1 MTVNVLGTKYS
12 IHYKSPSE
20 DKFLRGYGDFVT
32 QQFYPCIGEA
42 CVGYHVGICLRAH
55 EALKEVKEDECTGS
69 LRGKPESLHCFS

>member
-42 CVGYHVGICLRAH
+42 YVGYHVEIWRLR
-55 EALKEVKEDECTGS
+55 KFGTVSKYGGCVS
-69 LRGKPESLHCFS
+69 NRF